1 MPARRPVARE
11 FVTPPLSALRALESA
26 AHHLSF
32 SRAADELGVTQS
44 GVSRAIRSI
53 EQLAGV
59 ALFERTGHGLVLT
72 EPGRSYLKKVEALL
86 GELETATR
94 DLATY
99 RASAFDLR
107 IATLPT
113 FATRWLVPRLRR
125 FLARNASINL
135 DLVARIEPFEFEGSG
150 IDGAIH
156 YGSDAWAGTLRDHLM
171 DETLVPVAGPGLL
184 PAARAPADAFGGLP
198 LIQHSHRPTA
208 WREWTQETGWRH
220 PGPERGVCFEQYNM
234 GIAAAL
240 AGVGVALLPL
250 FMIREEIA
258 SGKLIALT
266 EREVA
271 SRWSYF
277 FVYPETK
284 RTNPALQRFRT
295 WLVRE
300 THATPTGRKPGQ
312 SNAA

>member
-1 MPARRPVARE
+1 MPVRRPVARE

-53 EQLAGV
+53 ESLAGV
-59 ALFERTGHGLVLT
+59 TLFERTGHGLVLT

-99 RASAFDLR
+99 RARAFDLK

-125 FLARNASINL
+125 FLARNASLNL
-135 DLVARIEPFEFEGSG
+135 ELVARIEPFEFEGSG

-171 DETLVPVAGPGLL
+171 DETLVPVAAPGLL
-184 PAARAPADAFGGLP
+184 PAGRAPEDAFAGSP
-198 LIQHSHRPTA
+198 LIQHAHRPTA
-208 WREWTQETGWRH
+208 WREWAQETGWKH
-220 PGPERGVCFEQYNM
+220 PGLERGVRFEQYNM
-234 GIAAAL
+234 GIEAAL
-240 AGVGVALLPL
+240 AGVGVALLPH

-258 SGKLIALT
+258 SGKLTMLAQKG
-266 EREVA
+266 VA
-271 SRWSYF
+271 SRWAYY
-277 FVYPETK
+277 FVYPEAK
-284 RTNPALQRFRT
+284 RANPALQRFRA

-300 THATPTGRKPGQ
+300 THATATARK
-312 SNAA
+312 A